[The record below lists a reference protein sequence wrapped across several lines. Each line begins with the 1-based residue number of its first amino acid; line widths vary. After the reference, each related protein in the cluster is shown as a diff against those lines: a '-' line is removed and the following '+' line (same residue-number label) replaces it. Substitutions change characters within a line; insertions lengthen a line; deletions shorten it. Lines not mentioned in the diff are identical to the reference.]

1 MENKNLPKEL
11 LDNLPDLETQKE
23 IVAKIEAE
31 KAALEQAV
39 EEGRMTEEEKEERH
53 KEVLGEI
60 FNR

>member
-11 LDNLPDLETQKE
+11 LDKIPDLETQKE

-39 EEGRMTEEEKEERH
+39 EEGRMTVEEKEELM
-53 KEVLGEI
+53 KAVLTQHI
-60 FNR
+60 Q